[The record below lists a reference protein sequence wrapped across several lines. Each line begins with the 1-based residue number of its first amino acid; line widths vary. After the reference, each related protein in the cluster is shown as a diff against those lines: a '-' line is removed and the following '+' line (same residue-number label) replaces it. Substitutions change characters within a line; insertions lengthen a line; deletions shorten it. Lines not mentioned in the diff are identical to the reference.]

1 MIMKSVESP
10 YLSVLP
16 KVEPLYW
23 AIRSLPVLGLIFHVF
38 VSTPPLISDPWWG
51 TVTGV
56 FSALA
61 IVPVLIVKYGRVQLR
76 PYFWG
81 LFSLDAIAVTALVHL
96 TGGIDSNF
104 FILFYALVPYVGYY
118 AGLQTGLAVA
128 ATVTVLYGIP
138 CFVLGGMHVL
148 PQFIFRMVMMWIF
161 TGAMGVAY
169 SMFGMFSQR
178 LLNAMDK
185 LNERT
190 SELERSHA
198 QLQTIYETSQSL
210 AEFMPAENV
219 INRILTIARQVLRYP
234 VCEIYTWDPINRKLW
249 LKGRITDD
257 VTERLE
263 RPLPVEPNDTLRR
276 VVREQ
281 TTVRIPDRLQNKP
294 ETGASS
300 YRSQMAVPMVFEG
313 QLVGLLNCESP
324 HPNAFSERDERV
336 LSVLASSASMAL
348 VNADLHQ
355 QMEKLTIIDELTGTY
370 NFRYFRTRLED
381 EQRRAAR
388 YGTPLSLI
396 MVDIDWFKTLNDRF
410 GHQMGNI
417 ALKQLARVI
426 NQCVRDVDVV
436 ARYGGEEFIIILPQT
451 ATEET
456 HRIAERIRRKVEQ
469 TEFGPD
475 ASGRPLPMTVSIGI
489 SCYPDNGRP
498 EDDLFESVD
507 QALYRAKGGGKNLVC
522 TA

>member
-1 MIMKSVESP
+1 MRTAESP

-23 AIRSLPVLGLIFHVF
+23 AIRSLALLGLLFHMF
-38 VSTPPLISDPWWG
+38 VSTPPLIGEPLWWG
-51 TVTGV
+51 VAGA
-56 FSALA
+56 FAALA
-61 IVPVLIVKYGRVQLR
+61 LLPAIVIKYRRLQLR
-76 PYFWG
+76 PFFWG
-81 LFSLDAIAVTALVHL
+81 LYTLDLLAVAALVHL
-96 TGGIDSNF
+96 TGGIESNF

-118 AGLQTGLAVA
+118 AGIQVGLTVA
-128 ATVTVLYGIP
+128 GVVTVIYGVP
-138 CFVLGGMHVL
+138 CFVLGGLHVL

-169 SMFGMFSQR
+169 GMFGMFSQR

-190 SELERSHA
+190 SELESSHA

-210 AEFMPAENV
+210 AEFMPADNV

-234 VCEIYTWDPINRKLW
+234 VCEIYTWDPVNRKLW
-249 LKGRITDD
+249 LKGRINEE

-263 RPLPVEPNDTLRR
+263 RPLPFEPNDTFKR
-276 VVREQ
+276 VVRDSISVRVMDRQ
-281 TTVRIPDRLQNKP
+281 QGKTVIEGNPF
-294 ETGASS
+294 
-300 YRSQMAVPMVFEG
+300 RSQMAVPMLFEG

-355 QMEKLTIIDELTGTY
+355 QMEKLTVVDELTGVY

-381 EQRRAAR
+381 EQRRAGR

-410 GHQMGNI
+410 GHQIGNI

-426 NQCVRDVDVV
+426 GQCIRDVDIV
-436 ARYGGEEFIIILPQT
+436 ARYGGEEFIVILPQT

-475 ASGRPLPMTVSIGI
+475 ATGRPLPMTVSVGI

-498 EDDLFESVD
+498 EDDLVESVD

>member
-1 MIMKSVESP
+1 MRTSESP

-23 AIRSLPVLGLIFHVF
+23 AIRSLALLGLLFHMF
-38 VSTPPLISDPWWG
+38 VSTPPLIGDPWWWG
-51 TVTGV
+51 ISGA
-56 FSALA
+56 FAFLAFFPAL
-61 IVPVLIVKYGRVQLR
+61 LVKYGRLQLR

-81 LFSLDAIAVTALVHL
+81 LYALDVSAVATLVYL

-104 FILFYALVPYVGYY
+104 FILLYALVPYVGYY
-118 AGLQTGLAVA
+118 AGLQVGLSVA
-128 ATVTVLYGIP
+128 GAVTVLYGVP
-138 CFVLGGMHVL
+138 CFMLGGLQVV

-169 SMFGMFSQR
+169 GMFGLFSQR

-210 AEFMPAENV
+210 AEFMPADNV

-234 VCEIYTWDPINRKLW
+234 VCEIYTWDAINRKLW
-249 LKGRITDD
+249 LKGRINEE

-263 RPLPVEPNDTLRR
+263 RPLPFEPSESFRK
-276 VVREQ
+276 VVRDHES
-281 TTVRIPDRLQNKP
+281 VRIMDRLQGKP
-294 ETGASS
+294 PIDASP
-300 YRSQMAVPMVFEG
+300 YRSQLAVPMMFEG

-324 HPNAFSERDERV
+324 HPNAFTERDERV
-336 LSVLASSASMAL
+336 LSILASSASMAL

-355 QMEKLTIIDELTGTY
+355 QMEKLTIVDELTGVY

-396 MVDIDWFKTLNDRF
+396 MIDIDWFKTLNDRF
-410 GHQMGNI
+410 GHQIGNI

-426 NQCVRDVDVV
+426 GQCVRDVDVV
-436 ARYGGEEFIIILPQT
+436 ARYGGEEFIVILPQT

-475 ASGRPLPMTVSIGI
+475 ATGRPLPMTVSVGM
-489 SCYPDNGRP
+489 SCFPDNGRP
-498 EDDLFESVD
+498 EDDLIESVD